1 MCVYM
6 KIFSKQLDV
15 SLITIWSLF
24 ITSLLKAFYS
34 IICSLSDQSILSVNS
49 VQIVICVLV
58 GAMLPILLKCIYMNK
73 IYRKAR
79 LKIFNKTIHE
89 NIFDDVIDYN
99 KKTMAKVY
107 IKDLDV
113 FYVGTFSLIEEKG
126 NDSYISLID
135 YALLKNDTF
144 KEVYRGETSSV
155 VFNLNDIDRIEFTYE
170 DDSKIWESLS
180 KKGK

>member
-1 MCVYM
+1 
-6 KIFSKQLDV
+6 
-15 SLITIWSLF
+15 
-24 ITSLLKAFYS
+24 
-34 IICSLSDQSILSVNS
+34 
-49 VQIVICVLV
+49 
-58 GAMLPILLKCIYMNK
+58 MNK